1 MGINS
6 MNSKTA
12 VAFAFL
18 GIIWGTNFIFMRQA
32 SEWIS
37 PVQIVFLRVLCGFV
51 PIAVM
56 AWMQK
61 AVRREH
67 LKYTGHFLVMAL
79 LATVIYYW
87 AFASGTSLLLSGV
100 SGVLSGA
107 IPLFS
112 FIVAAIF
119 LRQEKITLV
128 RLCGL
133 MLGFAGVILIAKPWQ
148 VSGESISLA
157 GVGYMIMGSLSVG
170 ISFVYAK
177 KFLAGK
183 QIAPLALTTYQ
194 IGLALLILACITPF
208 TGITAIAQDSTAS
221 LGLIIGLGLLG
232 TGVAYL
238 TYYYLILNLGAVVAS
253 SVTYIP
259 PVVALIVGFLAA
271 NEQLGVTEILS
282 MVLIMSGV
290 FLLQRPS
297 RRPEAEKEADAVQ

>member
-1 MGINS
+1 

-12 VAFAFL
+12 AAFAFL

-119 LRQEKITLV
+119 LRQEKITV
-128 RLCGL
+128 MRLCGL

-157 GVGYMIMGSLSVG
+157 RVGYMILGSLSVG

-177 KFLAGK
+177 KFLADK

-194 IGLALLILACITPF
+194 IGLALVILACITPF

-232 TGVAYL
+232 TRVAYL

-297 RRPEAEKEADAVQ
+297 RRPEAEKEAEAVQ

>member
-1 MGINS
+1 

-12 VAFAFL
+12 AAFAFL

-119 LRQEKITLV
+119 LRQEKITV
-128 RLCGL
+128 MRLCGL

-157 GVGYMIMGSLSVG
+157 GVGYMILGSLSVG

-177 KFLAGK
+177 KFLADK

-194 IGLALLILACITPF
+194 IGLALVILACITPF

-297 RRPEAEKEADAVQ
+297 RRPETEKEAEAVQ

>member
-1 MGINS
+1 

-12 VAFAFL
+12 AAFAFL

-56 AWMQK
+56 VWMQK

-119 LRQEKITLV
+119 LRQEKITV
-128 RLCGL
+128 MRLCGL

-157 GVGYMIMGSLSVG
+157 GVGYMILGSLSVG

-177 KFLAGK
+177 KFLADK

-194 IGLALLILACITPF
+194 IGLALVILACITPF

-297 RRPEAEKEADAVQ
+297 RRPEAEKEAEAVQ

>member
-1 MGINS
+1 

-12 VAFAFL
+12 AAFAFL

-119 LRQEKITLV
+119 LRQEKITAV

-177 KFLAGK
+177 KFLADK

>member
-1 MGINS
+1 

-12 VAFAFL
+12 AAFAFL

-119 LRQEKITLV
+119 LRQEKIAV
-128 RLCGL
+128 MRLCGL

-157 GVGYMIMGSLSVG
+157 GVGYMILGSLSVG

-177 KFLAGK
+177 KFLADK

-194 IGLALLILACITPF
+194 IGLALVILACITPF

-297 RRPEAEKEADAVQ
+297 RRPEAEKEAEAVQ